1 MAHNIAGR
9 DGLIM
14 SEALALALVALE
26 QLPPEKQ
33 PRCNMDDMLRLLA
46 AMDDGPT
53 LSLHLARATRR
64 LRPDLDPI
72 GVYRQY
78 GL

>member
-1 MAHNIAGR
+1 MAQKPTDR
-9 DGLIM
+9 DGLII

-33 PRCNMDDMLRLLA
+33 PRCNMEDMRRLLA

-53 LSLHLARATRR
+53 LSLQLARATCR
-64 LRPDLDPI
+64 LRPDLDPVM
-72 GVYRQY
+72 VYRQY

>member
-9 DGLIM
+9 DGLII

-33 PRCNMDDMLRLLA
+33 PHCDMDDMRRLLA
-46 AMDDGPT
+46 AIDDGPS

-72 GVYRQY
+72 AVYRQY